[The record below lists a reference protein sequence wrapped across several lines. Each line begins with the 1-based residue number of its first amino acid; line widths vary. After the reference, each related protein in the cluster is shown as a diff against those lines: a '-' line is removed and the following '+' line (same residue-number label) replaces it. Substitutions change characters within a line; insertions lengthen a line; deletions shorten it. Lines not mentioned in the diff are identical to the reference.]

1 VGDGVRSFVARR
13 LLQTVPLVLLISLFA
28 FLVIRIAGDPM
39 SMYGLNPNMTADD
52 RVRIITEH
60 GWDRP
65 LLVQYLYWLRDLV
78 KGDWGHSLYTYESVT
93 AMIRARL
100 SNTLIL
106 MGSVFAVTL
115 LVSIPLGIYTATHR
129 SSRLDQ
135 LITGSAF
142 FAYSLPTFWLGLIC
156 IMVFSVKF
164 QQWGFPSLPAG
175 GMYSL
180 RDGPSTLG
188 LLQHLV
194 LPCFVL
200 SIVSVASYI
209 RHLRASMLDVLHQ
222 DYVRT
227 ARAKGVSDREVIW
240 KHAFKNAALPLVT
253 LISLNIPRIFSGALI
268 TEQVFAWPG
277 MGRLFVDHATRADYP
292 VLMGLVISVSVLVA
306 IFNLLADV
314 AYAYLDPRI
323 RLG

>member
-1 VGDGVRSFVARR
+1 VGDGVTSFVARR

-52 RVRIITEH
+52 RARIITEH

-78 KGDWGHSLYTYESVT
+78 KGGWGHSLYTYESVT

-115 LVSIPLGIYTATHR
+115 LVSIPLGIYTATHQ
-129 SSRLDQ
+129 SSRLDH

-156 IMVFSVKF
+156 IMMFSVKF

-292 VLMGLVISVSVLVA
+292 VQMGLVISVSVLVA

>member
-1 VGDGVRSFVARR
+1 MTSFVARR

-52 RVRIITEH
+52 RARIITEH

-115 LVSIPLGIYTATHR
+115 LISIPLGIYTATHQ
-129 SSRLDQ
+129 SSRLDH

>member
-1 VGDGVRSFVARR
+1 VTSFVARR

-52 RVRIITEH
+52 RARIITEH

-65 LLVQYLYWLRDLV
+65 LFVQYLYWLRDLV

-106 MGSVFAVTL
+106 MGSVFVVTL
-115 LVSIPLGIYTATHR
+115 LISIPLGIYTATHQ
-129 SSRLDQ
+129 SSRLDH

>member
-1 VGDGVRSFVARR
+1 MTSFVARR

-52 RVRIITEH
+52 RARIITEH

-115 LVSIPLGIYTATHR
+115 LVSIPLGIYTATHQ
-129 SSRLDQ
+129 SSRLDH

-156 IMVFSVKF
+156 IMMFSVKF

>member
-1 VGDGVRSFVARR
+1 VGDGVTSFVARR

-52 RVRIITEH
+52 RARIITEH

-115 LVSIPLGIYTATHR
+115 LVSIPLGIYTATHQ
-129 SSRLDQ
+129 SSRLDH

-156 IMVFSVKF
+156 IMMFSVKF

>member
-1 VGDGVRSFVARR
+1 
-13 LLQTVPLVLLISLFA
+13 
-28 FLVIRIAGDPM
+28 
-39 SMYGLNPNMTADD
+39 
-52 RVRIITEH
+52 
-60 GWDRP
+60 
-65 LLVQYLYWLRDLV
+65 
-78 KGDWGHSLYTYESVT
+78 
-93 AMIRARL
+93 
-100 SNTLIL
+100 

-115 LVSIPLGIYTATHR
+115 LVPIPLGISTATHQ
-129 SSRLDQ
+129 SSRLDP

-180 RDGPSTLG
+180 RDGTSTLG

>member
-1 VGDGVRSFVARR
+1 MTSFVARR

-39 SMYGLNPNMTADD
+39 SMYGLNPNMTAED
-52 RVRIITEH
+52 RARIITEH

-115 LVSIPLGIYTATHR
+115 LISIPLGIYTATHQ
-129 SSRLDQ
+129 SSWLDH
-135 LITGSAF
+135 LITGRAF

-156 IMVFSVKF
+156 IMVFAVKF

-180 RDGPSTLG
+180 RDGPSILG

>member
-1 VGDGVRSFVARR
+1 VTSFVARR

-52 RVRIITEH
+52 RARIITEH

-115 LVSIPLGIYTATHR
+115 LISIPLGIYTATHQ
-129 SSRLDQ
+129 SSRLDH
-135 LITGSAF
+135 LITGGAF

-180 RDGPSTLG
+180 RDGPSALG

>member
-1 VGDGVRSFVARR
+1 MGDGVTSFVARR

-52 RVRIITEH
+52 RARIITEH

-115 LVSIPLGIYTATHR
+115 LISIPLGIYTATHQ
-129 SSRLDQ
+129 SSKLDH

-156 IMVFSVKF
+156 IMMFSVKF

>member
-1 VGDGVRSFVARR
+1 MTSFVARR

-52 RVRIITEH
+52 RARIITEH

-115 LVSIPLGIYTATHR
+115 LVSIPLGIYTATHQ
-129 SSRLDQ
+129 SSRLDH

>member
-1 VGDGVRSFVARR
+1 VTSFVARR

-52 RVRIITEH
+52 RARIITEH

-65 LLVQYLYWLRDLV
+65 LLEQYLYWLRDLV

-115 LVSIPLGIYTATHR
+115 LVSIPLGIYTATHQ
-129 SSRLDQ
+129 SSRLDH

-306 IFNLLADV
+306 IFNLFADV

>member
-1 VGDGVRSFVARR
+1 VTSFVARR

-52 RVRIITEH
+52 RARIITEH

-115 LVSIPLGIYTATHR
+115 LVSIPLGIYTATHQ
-129 SSRLDQ
+129 SSRLDH

-156 IMVFSVKF
+156 IMMFSVKF

>member
-1 VGDGVRSFVARR
+1 MGDGVTSFVARR

-52 RVRIITEH
+52 RARIITEH

-115 LVSIPLGIYTATHR
+115 LISIPLGIYTATHQ
-129 SSRLDQ
+129 SSRLDH

>member
-1 VGDGVRSFVARR
+1 MGDGVTSFVARR
-13 LLQTVPLVLLISLFA
+13 FLQTVPLVLLISLFA

-52 RVRIITEH
+52 RARIITEH

-115 LVSIPLGIYTATHR
+115 LVSIPLGIYTATHQ
-129 SSRLDQ
+129 SSRLDH

-227 ARAKGVSDREVIW
+227 ARAKGVPDREVIW

>member
-1 VGDGVRSFVARR
+1 VTSFVARR

-52 RVRIITEH
+52 RARIITEH

-115 LVSIPLGIYTATHR
+115 LISIPLGIYTATHQ
-129 SSRLDQ
+129 SSRLDH

>member
-1 VGDGVRSFVARR
+1 VGDGVTSFVARR

-52 RVRIITEH
+52 RARIITEH

-115 LVSIPLGIYTATHR
+115 LVSIPLGIYTATHQ
-129 SSRLDQ
+129 SSRLDH

-156 IMVFSVKF
+156 IMMFSVKF

-180 RDGPSTLG
+180 RHGPSTLG

>member
-1 VGDGVRSFVARR
+1 VGDGVTSFVARR

-52 RVRIITEH
+52 RARIITEH

-115 LVSIPLGIYTATHR
+115 LVSIPLGIYTATHQ
-129 SSRLDQ
+129 SSRLDH

-156 IMVFSVKF
+156 IMMFSVKF

-292 VLMGLVISVSVLVA
+292 VQMGLVISVSVLVA

>member
-1 VGDGVRSFVARR
+1 VGDGVTSFVARR

-52 RVRIITEH
+52 RARIITEH

-115 LVSIPLGIYTATHR
+115 LVSIPLGIYTATHQ
-129 SSRLDQ
+129 SSRLDH

-156 IMVFSVKF
+156 IMMFSVKF

-180 RDGPSTLG
+180 RDGPSPLG